1 MWIPIFTADV
11 PDTIPALIQS
21 LGGWVV
27 FPLLCI
33 PILPAWWGM
42 VMKRRNRSHALALL
56 PASLLPLL
64 YGVTTG
70 FILVFDGLYS
80 LASNPAAG
88 PADLGLILY
97 RSLFPLFLGGF
108 ISFFA
113 IPPVCL
119 AIARSREPVPQSD
132 PPEAGGVSPASAPSS
147 G

>member
-1 MWIPIFTADV
+1 MWIPVFTSEV
-11 PDTIPALIQS
+11 PDTITALIQS
-21 LGGWVV
+21 LGGWVA

-33 PILPAWWGM
+33 PLLLAWWGL
-42 VMKRRNRSHALALL
+42 VMKRRSRSLALALL

-64 YGVTTG
+64 YGVTTS
-70 FILVFDGLYS
+70 FILVFEGFHS
-80 LASNPAAG
+80 LGSNPVAG
-88 PADLGLILY
+88 SADLGLILY

-113 IPPVCL
+113 IPPTCL

-132 PPEAGGVSPASAPSS
+132 PPEAGGISPASAPSF